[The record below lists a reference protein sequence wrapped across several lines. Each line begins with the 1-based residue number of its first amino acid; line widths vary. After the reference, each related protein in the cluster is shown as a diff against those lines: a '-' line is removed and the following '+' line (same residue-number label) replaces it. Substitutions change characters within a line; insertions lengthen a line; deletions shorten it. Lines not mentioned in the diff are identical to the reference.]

1 MNIIDVK
8 IQETEEFLSI
18 LKSHLAKCENDLYIW
33 KSIKRNYSGSFKDT
47 LNYPTYSTAEQ
58 QVIHILTNIL
68 RRASKMKEIE
78 NVYEEYHKENPE
90 NTVQI
95 HQVVRRL
102 KTEGLI
108 TAIKYNRQ
116 NKTTF
121 WISHNLRTVQ
131 QADIILYI
139 EQGRILERGTHLEL
153 MQQNGRYARLYHLQ
167 SEAAERPQA
176 CSLN

>member
-108 TAIKYNRQ
+108 TAIRYNRQ

-121 WISHNLRTVQ
+121 WGLSEWVENKDFKNDYKPKRQSMPV
-131 QADIILYI
+131 
-139 EQGRILERGTHLEL
+139 RIFDKEVL
-153 MQQNGRYARLYHLQ
+153 
-167 SEAAERPQA
+167 
-176 CSLN
+176 